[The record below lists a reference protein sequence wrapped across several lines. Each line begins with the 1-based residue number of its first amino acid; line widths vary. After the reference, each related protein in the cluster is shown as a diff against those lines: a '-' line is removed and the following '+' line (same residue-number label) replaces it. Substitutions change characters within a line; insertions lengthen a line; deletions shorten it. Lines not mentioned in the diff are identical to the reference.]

1 MIKVGTTT
9 KRVILG
15 ISVPIV
21 LFVIMY
27 IFASVYYSGHFYPG
41 TWINGIDCS
50 NMAVSDA
57 LAELEANRDKYTFRI
72 MEREGRSEVLTK
84 EDIGYEATFE
94 KVWEVKNS
102 QGMWTWFLYLADIS
116 FYTVDA
122 DITFDEDKLKDAIQT
137 LEAVSGDDIKQ
148 PENAYVDESE
158 GLLIVPEVE
167 GTVIDEDKLYDVLAE
182 AVLSGKYRIDI
193 DQAGCYVD
201 PEITLE
207 TASFMNMT
215 KEIQT
220 ALATTIKLHIGG
232 DVYETIDN
240 SVSYKWLYRIV
251 EEPDE
256 GVDDAAVADSSAQS
270 GDPAG
275 EGDAEGTDDAAK
287 EADEVIHVGV
297 DTEKLRAYMNEIEE
311 KHETWGKD
319 REFKTSYGSTVTVY
333 GGRYG
338 WSIDAKKETELIAEE
353 LLTGEAIEREVNND
367 AEAALWG
374 EDEVGD
380 TYIEIS
386 IDNQTMWFYKNGE
399 LLVET
404 PIVTGCVAQGHG
416 TPRGAYQ
423 LNNKAVNQTL
433 TSVNPDDPYESFVNF
448 WLPFIDNSYGIH
460 DASWR
465 YYYGGSIYYYNGSHG
480 CVNTPYNSVRTIY
493 NNIEVGTPV
502 IIY

>member
-1 MIKVGTTT
+1 MLKKDK
-9 KRVILG
+9 KRRC
-15 ISVPIV
+15 
-21 LFVIMY
+21 
-27 IFASVYYSGHFYPG
+27 
-41 TWINGIDCS
+41 WD
-50 NMAVSDA
+50 
-57 LAELEANRDKYTFRI
+57 
-72 MEREGRSEVLTK
+72 
-84 EDIGYEATFE
+84 
-94 KVWEVKNS
+94 
-102 QGMWTWFLYLADIS
+102 
-116 FYTVDA
+116 
-122 DITFDEDKLKDAIQT
+122 
-137 LEAVSGDDIKQ
+137 
-148 PENAYVDESE
+148 
-158 GLLIVPEVE
+158 
-167 GTVIDEDKLYDVLAE
+167 
-182 AVLSGKYRIDI
+182 
-193 DQAGCYVD
+193 
-201 PEITLE
+201 
-207 TASFMNMT
+207 
-215 KEIQT
+215 
-220 ALATTIKLHIGG
+220 
-232 DVYETIDN
+232 
-240 SVSYKWLYRIV
+240 
-251 EEPDE
+251 
-256 GVDDAAVADSSAQS
+256 
-270 GDPAG
+270 
-275 EGDAEGTDDAAK
+275 
-287 EADEVIHVGV
+287 
-297 DTEKLRAYMNEIEE
+297 EE
-311 KHETWGKD
+311 K
-319 REFKTSYGSTVTVY
+319 
-333 GGRYG
+333 
-338 WSIDAKKETELIAEE
+338 TELIAEE